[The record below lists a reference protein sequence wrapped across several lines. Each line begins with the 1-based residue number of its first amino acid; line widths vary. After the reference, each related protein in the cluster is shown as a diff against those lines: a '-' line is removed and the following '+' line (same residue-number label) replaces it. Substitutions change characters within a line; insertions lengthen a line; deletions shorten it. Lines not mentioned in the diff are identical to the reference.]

1 MVFLTKTNGSVDK
14 TGYALFS
21 LLLIAF
27 VACLAPFAQAQKAA
41 AIQPVPKLNLH
52 AVKAQS
58 ILVQNPITGTG
69 TIFAHKTSKIGPLVE
84 GQIVRVHV
92 KVGDRVNKGDPLF
105 EIRPDS
111 YRFAHEET
119 RAKLAMAEAR
129 LLAAKPA
136 YERTRK
142 LYRSNHT
149 SLANLDTAR
158 SALDVVRAEITSAKV
173 AVASAKR
180 DLDDTIAYAPFKSVV
195 TFRYMDE
202 GIFLSN
208 RVPGGSSSIVEI
220 KKIDIITAI
229 IQVPARE
236 LENIRVGAPVKLMI
250 DGISKPVAAKVT
262 IINDKVD
269 VATRTVEIR
278 MTLQNNKYAIKPG
291 LFVRA
296 EIMPK
301 SRKTIV
307 LPRHVVQGSIS
318 GRYVYVLEGGKA
330 VRRNVRTNDH
340 DAMRVEVISGLRS
353 GERVLNGPDLSRISD
368 GMKVGELKDVAG

>member
-1 MVFLTKTNGSVDK
+1 MMFLAKTNSSVDK

-21 LLLIAF
+21 LLLFAF
-27 VACLAPFAQAQKAA
+27 MTGLEPLAQAQEAG
-41 AIQPVPKLNLH
+41 AIQSSPKFNLH

-58 ILVQNPITGTG
+58 ILIQNPITGTG
-69 TIFAHKTSKIGPLVE
+69 TIFAHKTSKIGPLIE

-92 KVGDRVNKGDPLF
+92 KVGDRVEKGTPLF

-111 YRFAHEET
+111 YRFTYEE
-119 RAKLAMAEAR
+119 AKARLAMAEAR

-142 LYRSNHT
+142 LYRSKHT

-173 AVASAKR
+173 AVARTKR
-180 DLDDTIAYAPFKSVV
+180 DLNDAIAYAPFKSVV

-202 GIFLSN
+202 GVFLSN
-208 RVPGGSSSIVEI
+208 RVPGGSSSIIEL
-220 KKIDIITAI
+220 KKIDVVTAI
-229 IQVPARE
+229 VQVPARE
-236 LENIRVGAPVKLMI
+236 LEHIRIGAPVKLMI

-278 MTLQNNKYAIKPG
+278 MTLQNNNYAIKPG

-301 SRKTIV
+301 SRKAIV
-307 LPRHVVQGSIS
+307 LPRHVVQGVIS

-330 VRRNVRTNDH
+330 VRKNVRTNDH
-340 DAMRVEVISGLRS
+340 DVMRVEVISGLRS